1 MWRMRASWEN
11 DMFSTLIV
19 VLFVLIL
26 VHVFR
31 TRLIPVNW
39 NVDPGRALSVLV
51 AVLILLA
58 FVMGFVDL

>member
-1 MWRMRASWEN
+1 
-11 DMFSTLIV
+11 MFSTLIV